1 MSTQSRGRRPFEKS
15 SYKHSFPIRCKS
27 TEKMH
32 PQAREDAEQRQ
43 VIIEGIENENL
54 VREQMRKNAEADAV
68 DLETQ
73 LAAAAS

>member
-1 MSTQSRGRRPFEKS
+1 
-15 SYKHSFPIRCKS
+15 
-27 TEKMH
+27 MH

-43 VIIEGIENENL
+43 VIIEGIENENI